1 MSNLNKQQ
9 LSENQKKAQQYLKDH
24 RIEEILGDILNTIAH
39 NRYEQ
44 PLVYMIKYLAKQ
56 LPNEVLTTNGISI
69 QNQDEVDT
77 IMQIQYPQFDQNCN
91 SIFRQILSREVYQQC
106 KGIQTEYKN
115 NLRHLV
121 QLALENQKHK
131 VGLFACDSSCYTAFK
146 PIFNLVQNSIF
157 TKIYPLPESFEY
169 ERLLELPKSTC
180 LNQEFKYFE
189 EFNIKIKRNLLGYQF
204 NSVMKSTE
212 REQVKSSI
220 IDCIQ
225 SKLNRLFTQLYNLED
240 LQSEDRTNLAVQF
253 NKLIKESNA
262 LLRSGLRYREW
273 PDSRS
278 IAISNNKKYLIQVN
292 KEDHFELKCSGTKEL
307 NFLEYIVQ
315 SIQITQL
322 LDKHLG
328 FIFDSKEGFTTVK
341 PIYQGLALK
350 FKIKVKIPSS
360 YQATFKNNIENL
372 KKNPS
377 SYIDIKSIKKDS
389 NRWMITLNKTFGL
402 TWNAL
407 IQQIE
412 TSFQSLF
419 QNITDKDQSP
429 TQINIINLD
438 QFISD
443 DIAEQEEEETEEI
456 QQTQVQSQQ
465 NINKEENGLQN
476 KDEELES
483 QKQTK
488 ENQEQGKLIQKNGNV
503 TNQKDQYNQISQL
516 KESNTNSNQQQKR
529 NNSNHSSKST
539 DESVNHQNEIEE
551 LHVLK
556 EEPVQ
561 KKNNYQKNQTVTYIK
576 KSDLLVQNNENITQN
591 TQSAAAKMQTES
603 LKPTN
608 EMTKLDHIEITIEE
622 SSNDQEETKWQ
633 NETSNYIKILPY
645 DFDRILQYKRVERAS
660 NYSELEVEISK
671 ILLNKNKEELQAS
684 KNELS
689 QIISDSD
696 TSVVL
701 QSYSQPKEFIKESYF
716 ILRRNLKSIPLKS
729 KMNDEDFQKVDQKI
743 LQFVKQIENQYRGQL
758 ILAKE
763 KNYENQVK
771 QLLNQYHLYE
781 DKETFNSLK
790 AFDNNRFSY
799 GSLIFIHENLKILG
813 NLDDHLIIIL
823 NITQDD
829 IIESL
834 VELNKIQNKLN
845 EQVYRDDYFGYLT
858 RNPKLCGSGLSIV
871 YKIKEVKRQNIILSV
886 TFTDENSNIITQY
899 LEKDNCVQIELNR
912 VDQTNLHQFAQDCN
926 NHLAQIKLADS
937 QDQRLTENQLT
948 YLDCFD
954 QNDIIV
960 APEKECYTFFKDA
973 FERYIKKFNLN
984 ENLLELNYTPNLSMF
999 NEIDKDITVH
1009 FEIRRN
1015 FEQFNFTKYMTY
1027 KEVETLKQYFEKIF
1041 TKNHDFHVKDQES
1054 NSYKTVTYMHNF
1066 KFFKV
1071 DVMKHDH
1078 LSIYSFGKLK
1088 SLQKSLDE
1096 TFDLLLKFQNEKFT
1110 YLRDENLGYLS
1121 EQGQRLGD
1129 NFYIKIEMTVNQE
1142 ELEIIQKLANQRQYS
1157 LTVQNTKGQ
1166 SYNNHIQLELK
1177 RCGYFRY
1184 EMKFILDLIDK
1195 LQEKKDHKKKQG
1207 D

>member
-39 NRYEQ
+39 NKYEQ

-91 SIFRQILSREVYQQC
+91 NIFRQILSREVYQQC
-106 KGIQTEYKN
+106 KSIQTEYKN
-115 NLRHLV
+115 NLRHLI

-169 ERLLELPKSTC
+169 ERLLQLPKSTC

-189 EFNIKIKRNLLGYQF
+189 EFNIKIKRNVSGYQF
-204 NSVMKSTE
+204 NPVMKSTE

-307 NFLEYIVQ
+307 NFLEYLVQ

-328 FIFDSKEGFTTVK
+328 FNFDSKEGFTTVK

-360 YQATFKNNIENL
+360 YQATFKTNIENL

-402 TWNAL
+402 TWNTL

-438 QFISD
+438 QFTSD
-443 DIAEQEEEETEEI
+443 DIAEQEEEETDEI
-456 QQTQVQSQQ
+456 QQSEVQSQQ
-465 NINKEENGLQN
+465 NNNKEENGQQHKEEELQN
-476 KDEELES
+476 
-483 QKQTK
+483 QKQIK
-488 ENQEQGKLIQKNGNV
+488 ETQEQGKLIQKNGNM
-503 TNQKDQYNQISQL
+503 TNQKDQYNQAQL
-516 KESNTNSNQQQKR
+516 KESNINSNQSQKR
-529 NNSNHSSKST
+529 NYSNHSSKST

-551 LHVLK
+551 IHVTK
-556 EEPVQ
+556 EEPIQ
-561 KKNNYQKNQTVTYIK
+561 KKNNYQKNQIVTYIK
-576 KSDLLVQNNENITQN
+576 KSDLITQNNENTTQN
-591 TQSAAAKMQTES
+591 THSVAKIQSES
-603 LKPTN
+603 SNQNN
-608 EMTKLDHIEITIEE
+608 EITKLDHIEITIEE
-622 SSNDQEETKWQ
+622 NTNDKEETKWQ
-633 NETSNYIKILPY
+633 NEMKNDIQILPY

-660 NYSELEVEISK
+660 NYSELQVEISK
-671 ILLNKNKEELQAS
+671 IILRKNKEELQAS
-684 KNELS
+684 QNELY
-689 QIISDSD
+689 QIISESD

-716 ILRRNLKSIPLKS
+716 ILRRNFKSIPLKS
-729 KMNDEDFQKVDQKI
+729 KMNDEEFQKVDQKL
-743 LQFVKQIENQYRGQL
+743 LQFIKQIENQYKGQL

-763 KNYENQVK
+763 QNYEKQMN
-771 QLLNQYHLYE
+771 QLLKQYHLYE
-781 DKETFNSLK
+781 DNETFNQLK
-790 AFDNNRFSY
+790 GFDNERFSY
-799 GSLIFIHENLKILG
+799 GSLLYKSENLKILG
-813 NLDDHLIIIL
+813 NLDDHLIIVL

-834 VELNKIQNKLN
+834 VELYKIYNKLK
-845 EQVYRDDYFGYLT
+845 EQVCRDDYFGYLT

-871 YKIKEVKRQNIILSV
+871 YKIKEVKRSNIILSV
-886 TFTDENSNIITQY
+886 TQTDENSNIITQY

-937 QDQRLTENQLT
+937 QDQLLTENQLT

-954 QNDIIV
+954 QHGFIV

-984 ENLLELNYTPNLSMF
+984 ESPLELTYSPNLLMF
-999 NEIDKDITVH
+999 NEINKDITIQY
-1009 FEIRRN
+1009 EIRRN
-1015 FEQFNFTKYMTY
+1015 FEQFNFTKYMTH

-1041 TKNHDFHVKDQES
+1041 KNQDFHVKSQES

-1071 DVMKHDH
+1071 DVMKNDH

-1088 SLQKSLDE
+1088 SLQKSLAE
-1096 TFDLLLKFQNEKFT
+1096 TFDLLQKLQNEKFT

-1142 ELEIIQKLANQRQYS
+1142 ELEIVQKLAKSHQYN

-1166 SYNNHIQLELK
+1166 TYNNHIELELK

-1184 EMKFILDLIDK
+1184 EMEFIIILINA
-1195 LQEKKDHKKKQG
+1195 LSEKKEHKKQ
-1207 D
+1207 

>member
-69 QNQDEVDT
+69 QNQEEVDT

-91 SIFRQILSREVYQQC
+91 NIFRQILSREVYQQC
-106 KGIQTEYKN
+106 KSIQTEYKN
-115 NLRHLV
+115 SLRHIV

-131 VGLFACDSSCYTAFK
+131 VGLYACDSSCYTVFK

-189 EFNIKIKRNLLGYQF
+189 EFNIKIKRNLSGYQF

-220 IDCIQ
+220 IDCVQ
-225 SKLNRLFTQLYNLED
+225 SKLNKLFTQLYNLED

-307 NFLEYIVQ
+307 NFLEYLIQ

-322 LDKHLG
+322 LDKHLD
-328 FIFDSKEGFTTVK
+328 FNFDRKEGFTTVK

-360 YQATFKNNIENL
+360 YQATFKTNIENL

-377 SYIDIKSIKKDS
+377 SYLDIKSTKKDS
-389 NRWMITLNKTFGL
+389 NRWMITLNKTYGL
-402 TWNAL
+402 TWNTL

-412 TSFQSLF
+412 SSFQSLF
-419 QNITDKDQSP
+419 QNIVDKDQSP

-438 QFISD
+438 QFINE
-443 DIAEQEEEETEEI
+443 DIAEQEDEETDEI
-456 QQTQVQSQQ
+456 LQSEIQSQQ
-465 NINKEENGLQN
+465 NSNHEENGQQN
-476 KDEELES
+476 KVVEEQN
-483 QKQTK
+483 QKQIN
-488 ENQEQGKLIQKNGNV
+488 ENQEQGKLVQKNGKINS
-503 TNQKDQYNQISQL
+503 QKDQQNQNSQL
-516 KESNTNSNQQQKR
+516 KESNINSGNQLQKR

-539 DESVNHQNEIEE
+539 DESVNHQNELEE
-551 LHVLK
+551 IHVLK

-561 KKNNYQKNQTVTYIK
+561 KKNNYQKNQIVTYVK
-576 KSDLLVQNNENITQN
+576 KSDLITQN
-591 TQSAAAKMQTES
+591 SDSIAQNPHSVAKVQTDS
-603 LKPTN
+603 LKQAN

-622 SSNDQEETKWQ
+622 DTENIEESKWQ
-633 NETSNYIKILPY
+633 NETHSDIQILPY

-660 NYSELEVEISK
+660 NYSELQIEISK
-671 ILLNKNKEELQAS
+671 IILCKSKEELQACKS
-684 KNELS
+684 ELS
-689 QIISDSD
+689 QIISESD

-716 ILRRNLKSIPLKS
+716 VLRRNLKSIPLKS

-743 LQFVKQIENQYRGQL
+743 LQYVKQIESQYKGQL
-758 ILAKE
+758 ILSKDHD
-763 KNYENQVK
+763 YEIQVK
-771 QLLNQYHLYE
+771 QLLNQYNLYE
-781 DKETFNSLK
+781 DKETFNQLK
-790 AFDNNRFSY
+790 AFDNDRFFY
-799 GSLIFIHENLKILG
+799 GSLLYKSENLKILG

-834 VELNKIQNKLN
+834 VELNKIYNKLG
-845 EQVYRDDYFGYLT
+845 EQVCKDEIFGYLT

-871 YKIKEVKRQNIILSV
+871 YKIKEVKRQNIVLPV
-886 TFTDENSNIITQY
+886 TCTDENSNIITQY
-899 LEKDNCVQIELNR
+899 LEKDNCVQIVLNR
-912 VDQTNLHQFAQDCN
+912 VDQFNLHRFAQDCN
-926 NHLAQIKLADS
+926 NHLAQIKVVDCQEQL
-937 QDQRLTENQLT
+937 LTENQLT

-954 QNDIIV
+954 QNGIIV

-984 ENLLELNYTPNLSMF
+984 QNPLELNNRPNLSMF
-999 NEIDKDITVH
+999 NEINKDITVQY
-1009 FEIRRN
+1009 EIRRN
-1015 FEQFNFTKYMTY
+1015 FEQFNFTKYMTF

-1041 TKNHDFHVKDQES
+1041 TKKNEVFHVKNQES
-1054 NSYKTVTYMHNF
+1054 NSYKTVTYMHNY
-1066 KFFKV
+1066 KFFQV
-1071 DVMKHDH
+1071 DIMKNDH
-1078 LSIYSFGKLK
+1078 LSIYYFGKLK
-1088 SLQKSLDE
+1088 YLQKTLVE
-1096 TFDLLLKFQNEKFT
+1096 TFDLLQQLQNEKFT

-1142 ELEIIQKLANQRQYS
+1142 ELEIVQKLAKSYQYS
-1157 LTVQNTKGQ
+1157 LTVENTKGQ
-1166 SYNNHIQLELK
+1166 SYNNHIELELK

-1184 EMKFILDLIDK
+1184 EMNFIIDLINA
-1195 LQEKKDHKKKQG
+1195 LQEKKEHKKR
-1207 D
+1207 